1 MPVWIARATSAGRC
15 TIPCIP
21 RVRLSPTATAMSRP
35 PPSLPIRLP
44 KEPGVPF
51 PVRTAAT
58 ACRSRPRSVP
68 AISSAWTAMCGC
80 VSVTVGTAAL
90 SSRTLR
96 PRPVKPIAK
105 AAACSSARSI
115 PRVMQIRIVRLIGL
129 QNALCS
135 GIRDGAQGIRRSCC
149 PIRFMEDCLR
159 TRIQDCFSGMIFY
172 RIKKVFE
179 DSSRRKFCK
188 LRIENGEWRITQ
200 R

>member
-15 TIPCIP
+15 TTPCIP
-21 RVRLSPTATAMSRP
+21 RVHLSPTVMAMSRP

-68 AISSAWTAMCGC
+68 AISSAWTVMCGC
-80 VSVTVGTAAL
+80 ASVPAETAAL

-96 PRPVKPIAK
+96 PRPVKPIVK

-115 PRVMQIRIVRLIGL
+115 PRVMRIRIVRLIGL

-149 PIRFMEDCLR
+149 PIRFMEGCLR

-179 DSSRRKFCK
+179 DSSRRRFCK
-188 LRIENGEWRITQ
+188 WRIENGEWRITQ